1 MNSSTTSST
10 PPVPSKVARVA
21 YIDAVAP
28 SRSLLAHGIIARLPV
43 LGSIMLDRRGA
54 WAPEPPAVGVCT
66 LGVWSL
72 ELSAY
77 MPDREDRIQIAE
89 GLKPYVDLPWRAVG
103 IPLLLAALAL
113 KVAFYAVFGPDS
125 CRVRRLWLRLMWR
138 FRPQE
143 MARRVL
149 AGEEKKRVE
158 AEEYTATMARC
169 AAVEAAREA
178 KREATFEA
186 EVERRLAERLAAAGA

>member
-1 MNSSTTSST
+1 MTFRAVPDA
-10 PPVPSKVARVA
+10 PPIPSKAAQMA

-28 SRSLLAHGIIARLPV
+28 SRSLLNHGIIASLPA
-43 LGSIMLDRRGA
+43 LGSVMLDWKGA
-54 WAPEPPAVGVCT
+54 WSPEPRAVGVWIAVA
-66 LGVWSL
+66 GKL

-77 MPDREDRIQIAE
+77 MPDREASIQIAD

-113 KVAFYAVFGPDS
+113 KVGFYTVLGPDS

-143 MARRVL
+143 MARRVR
-149 AGEEKKRVE
+149 AWEEKKRVE
-158 AEEYTATMARC
+158 ADEYATIMARC
-169 AAVEAAREA
+169 AATEAAREA
-178 KREATFEA
+178 KREAAFEA
-186 EVERRLAERLAAAGA
+186 EVERRLAERLASAGA